1 MIYELRIYRFHKGAD
16 NKKKFRAGFA
26 KARRFMSKYGVTFV
40 ARVGKIPTATTSS
53 SGFAPFPTPRPATRP
68 FEAYYGSP
76 EWAKIV
82 DQIRR

>member
-40 ARVGKIPTATTSS
+40 AAWEIPTATTSS
-53 SGFAPFPTPRPATRP
+53 SGFAPSPTPRPATRRLKP
-68 FEAYYGSP
+68 ITVAQNGLRSS
-76 EWAKIV
+76 
-82 DQIRR
+82 IRSGR